1 LLWFAIGRREKRRV
15 ASASVASVAVLLLAL
30 SAGALPAE
38 ALDPARALTQY
49 QNDRWQTE
57 QGLPQ
62 SSVQALTAT
71 RDGYLW
77 VGTLDGLARFD
88 GIRFTVFEARTVPEL
103 GSGSI
108 LGLMEDAEGNL
119 WIGRSGAAVL
129 YKDGRF
135 QIAFGD
141 EVTAGTTVWSFCQAK
156 DGAVW
161 AATNNG
167 LVRWAKGAT
176 QVFRKADGLPT
187 DRLRSVAF
195 DRDGILW
202 IGTTGGGLVSYSGG
216 RFETL
221 RPENGFPNAE
231 VRAVLPDPEG
241 GVWAATAGG
250 GLVRVLHGKVTT
262 FTVADGLPT
271 NQLSA
276 LALDTQGTLWIG
288 TWGSGLCRMR
298 DGRFSSLSSARGLS
312 ADQVWSLHADREGSL
327 WVGTW
332 VGGLNR
338 LRDRRFLVFGTPE
351 GLSHDNTRAVLH
363 ARDGAMWVAT
373 AGGGVNRIEGD
384 RVTTIGK
391 KDGLPSEEASSLYE
405 DRDGSIWMGTNTS
418 GLARLK
424 SGRITSFGTS
434 DGLPGIDVRAIYQ
447 DRAGTLW
454 AATMTGLARFNGR
467 GFVAVQAQGV
477 PLEGILS
484 IFEDHAGTLWFGTA
498 GEGLVRLRDGK
509 FRVLTTNDG
518 LASNKVMAF
527 HEDERG
533 SLWIGTGGGG
543 ISRLRDGRLVSI
555 RPSDGLWDGIAQT
568 ILEDRA
574 GDLWMTSNRGFF
586 RAPRKELDAFADG
599 HLARVTSV
607 GYGASDA
614 LRSTTFAG
622 GQSPSGAADSQGRLW
637 LPSYKGL
644 VVVDPSNV
652 PASSDPPAVRL
663 EDVTANG
670 VTREPG
676 STVVLSADSRS
687 LTIRY
692 TAMTLLDAAR
702 VRFRCRMDGL
712 SGDWVDA
719 GTRREAFYP
728 SLPHGR
734 FLFRVAASVDGTTWR
749 EASAPLAVTVQP
761 FFYQA
766 VWFQALALAGAL
778 AATGTAYKLRTVHLR
793 RRNREM
799 ERLVEEKTE
808 ELRLANEGL
817 SRLSFLDALTGLA
830 NRRRFDEALTYEWRR
845 AQRFGTPLALAMAD
859 VDGFKGY
866 NDALGHPE
874 GDRCLA
880 AIAGVFLRS
889 VRRAGDLAA
898 RYGGEEFAVL
908 MPGLDRPSALKLAEA
923 IRRGVASLAI
933 PHPAS
938 LADSVVTVSL
948 GVAVCLPSEGISIT
962 ALVSDADAALYRA
975 KKAGRNQT
983 A

>member
-1 LLWFAIGRREKRRV
+1 MLWLFGGRKRRC
-15 ASASVASVAVLLLAL
+15 VASVAVLLLAL
-30 SAGALPAE
+30 AAGARPAE
-38 ALDPARALTQY
+38 ALDPTRALTQY

-62 SSVQALTAT
+62 STIQALAET

-77 VGTLDGLARFD
+77 VGTLEGLARFD
-88 GIRFTVFEARTVPEL
+88 GIRFTVFDARTVPEL

-129 YKDGRF
+129 YKNGRF
-135 QIAFGD
+135 RIAFGE
-141 EVTAGTTVWSFCQAK
+141 EVMAGATVWSFCQAQ

-176 QVFRKADGLPT
+176 RVFRMADGLPT
-187 DRLRSVAF
+187 DKLRSVAF

-202 IGTTGGGLVSYSGG
+202 IGTSGGGLVSYSGG

-221 RPENGFPNAE
+221 RPGKDFPDAD

-250 GLVRVLHGKVTT
+250 GLVRVLHGRVTI

-276 LALDTQGTLWIG
+276 LALDAQGTLWVG

-298 DGRFSSLSSARGLS
+298 TGRFSCLSSAGGLS

-338 LRDRRFLVFGTPE
+338 LRDRRFFVFGTPE
-351 GLSHDNTRAVLH
+351 GLSNDNTRAVLH
-363 ARDGAMWVAT
+363 ARDGATWVAT
-373 AGGGVNRIEGD
+373 AGGGVDRIEGD

-391 KDGLPSEEASSLYE
+391 KDGLPSEEASSLWE
-405 DRDGSIWMGTNTS
+405 DRDGSIWMGTYIS

-424 SGRITSFGTS
+424 GGRIVSFGAPE
-434 DGLPGIDVRAIYQ
+434 GLPGIDVRAIYQ

-454 AATMTGLARFNGR
+454 VATMTGLARFNGR
-467 GFVAVQAQGV
+467 GFVSVKAQGV
-477 PLEGILS
+477 PLAGIVS
-484 IFEDHAGTLWFGTA
+484 ILEDRAGTLWFGTA
-498 GEGLVRLRDGK
+498 GEGLVRLRDGE

-518 LASNKVMAF
+518 LASNRVLAL

-555 RPSDGLWDGIAQT
+555 RPSDGLWDGFAQT
-568 ILEDRA
+568 ILEDRE
-574 GDLWMTSNRGFF
+574 GNLWMTCNRGFF
-586 RAPRKELDAFADG
+586 RAARQELDAFAEG
-599 HLARVTSV
+599 RLARVTSV

-622 GQSPSGAADSQGRLW
+622 GQSPSGAVDAQGRLW

-652 PASSDPPAVRL
+652 PASSGSPAVRL
-663 EDVTANG
+663 EEVTANG
-670 VTREPG
+670 VTREAGPA
-676 STVVLSADSRS
+676 VLLQSGSRS

-692 TAMTLLDAAR
+692 TAMTLLDADR
-702 VRFRCRMDGL
+702 VLFRCRMEGL
-712 SGDWVDA
+712 SGDWIAA

-728 SLPHGR
+728 SLPHGS
-734 FLFRVAASVDGTTWR
+734 FLFRVAASADGTTWS
-749 EASAPLAVTVQP
+749 EASAPLVVTVRP
-761 FFYQA
+761 FFYETM
-766 VWFQALALAGAL
+766 WFQALAIAGVL
-778 AATGTAYKLRTVHLR
+778 AAAGTAYKLRTVQLR

-799 ERLVEEKTE
+799 GRLVEEKTE

-830 NRRRFDEALTYEWRR
+830 NRRRFDEALSHEWRR

-859 VDGFKGY
+859 VDSFKGY

-908 MPGLDRPSALKLAEA
+908 LPGLDGPSALQLAEA
-923 IRRGVASLAI
+923 VRRGVASLAI

-938 LADSVVTVSL
+938 PTGSVVTVSL
-948 GVAVCLPSEGISIT
+948 GVAVCLPSEGTSM
-962 ALVSDADAALYRA
+962 ASLVSDADAALYRA
-975 KKAGRNQT
+975 KKAGRNRT